1 MVSGSQGKS
10 EARWSTRTPP
20 SAPARAA
27 SARQSVCGVLLNEAT
42 ATVSPGRTTPS
53 ASCAVA
59 SRSRCR
65 SRHDTG
71 AASPAV
77 GRLSRRSGRR
87 IAASAMLE
95 TALHSHLAARGAVH
109 AAERGVVL
117 PRRFGDDPAA
127 EYAALREGAGVV
139 DLGFRTLV
147 RATGADRATFLQ
159 GMLTNDV
166 ASLVP
171 GTGCVALLLTIQG
184 RVTADVRVAALE
196 DALLLDVDVCARA
209 ALVEALE
216 KLIIADDVEL
226 GEPGEPLALIGV
238 EGPGA
243 ARLLPDGE
251 RLAPYAHAVVTLAG
265 VAVRAQRASEVRG
278 PGFVLHMPATRAAA
292 VWDALVAAGARPCG
306 MEALES
312 RRVEVGVPRIGVDM
326 DGATLALEVPVED
339 AISATKGCYLGQ
351 EVVARGTARG
361 HVNRR
366 LVGLRLEGPE
376 PPPGAPLVREGKE
389 AGRLTSVVRAFGAG
403 GLAALGFVRRAC
415 WEPGP
420 ELRVRHGHAVTL
432 ARVAALPLA

>member
-127 EYAALREGAGVV
+127 EYAALREGAAVV

-171 GTGCVALLLTIQG
+171 GTGCAALLLTIQG
-184 RVTADVRVAALE
+184 RVTADVRVAAL
-196 DALLLDVDVCARA
+196 
-209 ALVEALE
+209 VEALE
-216 KLIIADDVEL
+216 NLIIADDVEL
-226 GEPGEPLALIGV
+226 GEPGEPLAPIGV

-243 ARLLPDGE
+243 ARLVPDGA

-278 PGFVLHMPATRAAA
+278 PGFVLHVPAARAAA
-292 VWDALVAAGARPCG
+292 VWDALAAAGARPCG

-366 LVGLRLEGPE
+366 LVGLRLEGAE
-376 PPPGAPLVREGKE
+376 P
-389 AGRLTSVVRAFGAG
+389 S
-403 GLAALGFVRRAC
+403 
-415 WEPGP
+415 
-420 ELRVRHGHAVTL
+420 
-432 ARVAALPLA
+432 

>member
-1 MVSGSQGKS
+1 
-10 EARWSTRTPP
+10 
-20 SAPARAA
+20 
-27 SARQSVCGVLLNEAT
+27 
-42 ATVSPGRTTPS
+42 
-53 ASCAVA
+53 
-59 SRSRCR
+59 
-65 SRHDTG
+65 
-71 AASPAV
+71 
-77 GRLSRRSGRR
+77 
-87 IAASAMLE
+87 MLE

-109 AAERGVVL
+109 AEDRGVVL

-127 EYAALREGAGVV
+127 EYAALREGAAVV
-139 DLGFRTLV
+139 DLGFRTVV
-147 RATGADRATFLQ
+147 RATGADRAAFLQ

-171 GTGCVALLLTIQG
+171 GTGCAALLLTIQG

-243 ARLLPDGE
+243 ARLLPDGA

-278 PGFVLHMPATRAAA
+278 PGFVLHVPAARAAA

-376 PPPGAPLVREGKE
+376 PPPGAPLVRDGKE
-389 AGRLTSVVRAFGAG
+389 VGRLTSVARSFAAG
-403 GLAALGFVRRAC
+403 GLAALGFVRREC
-415 WEPGP
+415 WEAGTA
-420 ELRVRHGHAVTL
+420 LQVRHGQAVTV
-432 ARVAALPLA
+432 ARVAELPLA